1 MKQRLKGNLGQEPK
15 LFKPGKQHLLCILL
29 AGFCTE
35 VAVFCERK
43 EQDGHC
49 GAGEVQQPPRWDLAP
64 PGCAPVIFQCFCLI
78 NIRPAQAQPPSLDV
92 SLVNHATLLALGNDL
107 ERIYQ
112 PMMAGVRN

>member
-1 MKQRLKGNLGQEPK
+1 M
-15 LFKPGKQHLLCILL
+15 
-29 AGFCTE
+29 
-35 VAVFCERK
+35 VAEF
-43 EQDGHC
+43 
-49 GAGEVQQPPRWDLAP
+49 GEVHSHGGVGLASP
-64 PGCAPVIFQCFCLI
+64 CQAPFIFQHFCLI